1 MAPPSKLIWIV
12 AAGTGGHIFPGV
24 ALAKNLK
31 KHASEIEFEFF
42 GTSDRLESKLIPE
55 AGFSLVTLNAKPWKG
70 KNPLTRVAGLVLLT
84 LTFFKVFF
92 YALKRKPKL
101 LVSVGGYVS
110 VPVVLASCAAGV
122 PVFLI
127 EPNIRAGVA
136 NVLLS
141 RLAERAFTTP
151 GADALKKFHCQTVDS
166 GNPTREGFVPQTL
179 RTDVKR
185 ILVLGGS
192 QGAKKLCELTLRAYS
207 ELGLASRGVE
217 MLLQSGAGNYDYASQ
232 LARQLNLGDL
242 VRVQPFIDH
251 VADELKLS
259 DLVLARAGAMTIAE
273 LSLTGLPTIF
283 VPFPFAA
290 DDHQRVN
297 VRLLVDSGAAAM
309 IDEMTSMPLE
319 ALKQTILNL
328 SSDDGHLERRA
339 QLQTAFLKWARPD
352 ALDRMTEQVL
362 SRLGKSR

>member
-1 MAPPSKLIWIV
+1 M
-12 AAGTGGHIFPGV
+12 
-24 ALAKNLK
+24 
-31 KHASEIEFEFF
+31 
-42 GTSDRLESKLIPE
+42 
-55 AGFSLVTLNAKPWKG
+55 
-70 KNPLTRVAGLVLLT
+70 
-84 LTFFKVFF
+84 
-92 YALKRKPKL
+92 
-101 LVSVGGYVS
+101 SVGGYVS